1 MPCCR
6 SLVMKHS
13 NLTSAADT
21 RLSMVALVRGGRGVW
36 RTKQGTV
43 LHFNMRRRQWQVG
56 ILINAVYECSRITR
70 VGEGEILLTPFNQ
83 YCIAGI
89 KSNPR

>member
-1 MPCCR
+1 
-6 SLVMKHS
+6 MKHS

-36 RTKQGTV
+36 QTKQGTV

-56 ILINAVYECSRITR
+56 FYVRMFSEHKIRSRRNSVDT
-70 VGEGEILLTPFNQ
+70 F
-83 YCIAGI
+83 
-89 KSNPR
+89 

>member
-56 ILINAVYECSRITR
+56 LYLNVRMFSEHNIRRRRNSVDPFHSR
-70 VGEGEILLTPFNQ
+70 
-83 YCIAGI
+83 
-89 KSNPR
+89 

>member
-36 RTKQGTV
+36 QTKQGTV

-56 ILINAVYECSRITR
+56 MIFKGANERSRNTIFC
-70 VGEGEILLTPFNQ
+70 EILLTPLAN
-83 YCIAGI
+83 ITWTH
-89 KSNPR
+89 R

>member
-1 MPCCR
+1 MTQVPCCR

-56 ILINAVYECSRITR
+56 ILINAVYECSRITG
-70 VGEGEILLTPFNQ
+70 VGEG
-83 YCIAGI
+83 
-89 KSNPR
+89 

>member
-36 RTKQGTV
+36 QTKQGTV

-56 ILINAVYECSRITR
+56 FY
-70 VGEGEILLTPFNQ
+70 
-83 YCIAGI
+83 I
-89 KSNPR
+89 KVPTNVLGTHERRNFIDSF

>member
-36 RTKQGTV
+36 QTKQGTV

-56 ILINAVYECSRITR
+56 FYLNVRIF
-70 VGEGEILLTPFNQ
+70 GEGEILLTPFSQ
-83 YCIAGI
+83 YYLD
-89 KSNPR
+89 P